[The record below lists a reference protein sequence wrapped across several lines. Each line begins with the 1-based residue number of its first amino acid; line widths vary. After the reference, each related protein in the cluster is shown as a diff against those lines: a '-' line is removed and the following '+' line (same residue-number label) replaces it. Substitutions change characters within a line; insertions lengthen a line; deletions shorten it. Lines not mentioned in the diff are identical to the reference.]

1 MEGIILSVGKEGET
15 GVIRNVSGER
25 FVFSCEGWMSDNP
38 PRGGMSV
45 DFIVEGNRASN
56 IYATNPVE
64 LGDKINYWLLK
75 IRKSEFGENVVDF
88 FSGGNQNKMGFYVS
102 ILFLVSLCLPMISIP
117 MMGTFSMSDSDSG
130 MLLLLLM
137 VVSGLLFYGGARKF
151 YLRLSVVVFT
161 IVLISAYYDFFRIF
175 SRAGT
180 WVNIAGG
187 AAVND
192 FQDIFYFLKIGMF
205 SNILILLP
213 LFYFSFTKKYME
225 RENKFASPAETLAR
239 VFGKR

>member
-1 MEGIILSVGKEGET
+1 MEGIILSVEKDREA
-15 GVIRNVSGER
+15 GVVRNGSGER
-25 FVFSCEGWMSDNP
+25 FVFSSEDWISDNP
-38 PRGGMSV
+38 PRRGMSV
-45 DFIVEGNRASN
+45 DFIAEGDKASN
-56 IYATNPVE
+56 IYAMDPVE
-64 LGDKINYWLLK
+64 LGDKISYWLKK

-88 FSGGNQNKMGFYVS
+88 FSGGNQNKIGFYIS
-102 ILFLVSLCLPMISIP
+102 IVFIVSLFLPMISIP
-117 MMGTFSMSDSDSG
+117 RIGYFSMSGSDSG

-137 VVSGLLFYGGARKF
+137 VVSSILFYGGARKF
-151 YLRLSVVVFT
+151 YLRLFVIVFT

-192 FQDIFYFLKIGMF
+192 FQDVFYFLKIGMF

-213 LFYFSFTKKYME
+213 LFYFSFTKKYIE
-225 RENKFASPAETLAR
+225 RENKFASPAEALAR